1 MAMEPM
7 RFITVDLATREI
19 TETEFHQ
26 EDYGYFG
33 GRGIVAKLMTEYCD
47 PACDA
52 LGPDNILIFT
62 TGYFAGTN
70 LSTANRLS
78 IGGKSPLTG
87 GIKESNSGGTMSRR
101 MTDHKIK
108 VIMFKNQSPDW
119 VYCYVD
125 KQGQVHLEDA
135 TDLVGMW
142 TYATCDEFRRRYND
156 RVAISCIGPAGERMA
171 RTGSIMSAEMNT
183 GLPCRAGARGGMGAV
198 AGSKKLKA
206 LVIEHSDT
214 PWIRE
219 FSPEQQA
226 EWNELNKKIV
236 AAIKAN
242 PLSGNVMPLYGSAAG
257 VDTTGKMGALPY
269 NNFNGKFCPDWEK
282 LGTVAWR
289 DALISH
295 GGHSTIACQ
304 PSCLARCSNE
314 FHASDGHYLSA
325 GIEYETVA
333 LMGSNLGIFDPD
345 VVATLDRLCDDM
357 GCDTMDMG
365 AALGVMMD
373 NHVMEFGDAEGAIQ
387 MVKSVLDPEN
397 EYGPALLDG
406 CAAIA
411 DYLGLDKK
419 EGIKRVPSSKRQA
432 FAAYDPRILRGY
444 GLTWE
449 RGPMGADHTS
459 GSAATYIPNLT
470 PEQQADFSLAANCTC
485 DCFMCLFTWSAVFY
499 NPEGQPAIARMAGI
513 VAGLEEGPGKEMIS
527 QNGNQILAME
537 YAWNDR
543 AGLHHEDDYFYGRED
558 NYMYHEPTEATKAAY
573 WSVHKGAPPAA
584 AGPNNAGNAVR
595 ESLKK

>member
-1 MAMEPM
+1 MSM
-7 RFITVDLATREI
+7 RFITVNLKTREI
-19 TETEFHQ
+19 TEKEFNQ
-26 EDYGYFG
+26 EEYGYFG
-33 GRGIVAKLMTEYCD
+33 GRGIVAKIMTDMVD
-47 PACDA
+47 PTIDA
-52 LGPDNILIFT
+52 LGPENPLIFT
-62 TGYFAGTN
+62 TGYFAGTA

-101 MTDHKIK
+101 MTDHRIK
-108 VIMFKNQSPDW
+108 VLMFTEQSDDW

-125 KQGQVHLEDA
+125 KEGQVHLEDA
-135 TDLVGMW
+135 SEFVGMW
-142 TYATCDEFRRRYND
+142 TYPTCDAFRAKYND
-156 RVAISCIGPAGERMA
+156 RVAISCIGPAGEHLA
-171 RTGSIMSAEMNT
+171 RTASIMSAEMNT
-183 GLPCRAGARGGMGAV
+183 GLPCRAGARGGMGSV
-198 AGSKKLKA
+198 MGSKKLKA
-206 LVIEHSDT
+206 LVIEHSDH
-214 PWIRE
+214 PWVRE
-219 FSPEQQA
+219 LTPEQDA
-226 EWNELNKKIV
+226 EFKELNKKIV

-269 NNFNGKFCPDWEK
+269 NNFNGKFCPDWAK
-282 LGTVAWR
+282 LGTTAWR
-289 DALISH
+289 DALIGH

-333 LMGSNLGIFDPD
+333 LMGSNLGIFDPEI
-345 VVATLDRLCDDM
+345 VATLDRLCDDM

-365 AALGVMMD
+365 CALGVMMD
-373 NHVMEFGDAEGAIQ
+373 NHVLEFGDAEGAIN
-387 MVKSVLDPEN
+387 MVKTVLDPAN
-397 EYGPALLDG
+397 PYGKALLDG
-406 CAAIA
+406 CASIA

-419 EGIKRVPSSKRQA
+419 EGIKRVPASKRQA

-459 GSAATYIPNLT
+459 GSAATYIPTLT

-485 DCFMCLFTWSAVFY
+485 DCFMCLFTWAAVFY
-499 NPEGQPAIARMAGI
+499 NPEGKPAICRMAGI
-513 VAGLEEGPGKEMIS
+513 LAGKEEGPGPEMI
-527 QNGNQILAME
+527 QENGMKILSME
-537 YAWNDR
+537 YAWNEK
-543 AGLHHEDDYFYGRED
+543 AGIHHEDDYFYGGKD
-558 NYMYHEPTEATKAAY
+558 NFQYHEPAEATGAPY
-573 WSVHKGAPPAA
+573 WSVHKGTPPASNTPA
-584 AGPNNAGNAVR
+584 NAGNAVR